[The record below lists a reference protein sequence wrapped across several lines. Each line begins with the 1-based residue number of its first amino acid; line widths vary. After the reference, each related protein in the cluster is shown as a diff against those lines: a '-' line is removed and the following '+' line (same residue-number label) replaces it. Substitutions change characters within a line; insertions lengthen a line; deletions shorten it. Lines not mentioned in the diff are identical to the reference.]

1 MKKLNILLVLV
12 LLFSL
17 NGYAQITLTPRVGT
31 TFSTISFS
39 DLIEEDLETGS
50 SKQSAIGFIAGAEV
64 GFSISDMFSIQT
76 GLNFTQKGTEYEEFG
91 ATTTLTTNYIELP
104 LLARV
109 SFGSDK
115 VKGYVNAGPSLGLG
129 LNGKIKAEALGFSIE
144 EDISFGDSDAS
155 DFSFDNSLDLGV
167 QFGAGVGYLL
177 GPGQIV
183 LDLRYGFGISNLFE
197 TPDGFDR
204 SDFKSTNNVFA
215 ISLGYAIPL
224 GGQ

>member
-12 LLFSL
+12 LLFSM

-31 TFSTISFS
+31 TFSTIAFS
-39 DLIEEDLETGS
+39 DLIEEDLETGNN
-50 SKQSAIGFIAGAEV
+50 KQSAIGFIAGAEV
-64 GFSISDMFSIQT
+64 GFGISDMFSIQT
-76 GLNFTQKGTEYEEFG
+76 GLNFTQKGTEYELG
-91 ATTTLTTNYIELP
+91 GVTSTITTNYLEIP

-109 SFGSDK
+109 HFGSDK
-115 VKGYVNAGPSLGLG
+115 IKGYVNAGPSLGLG
-129 LNGKIKAEALGFSIE
+129 LNGKVKAEGFGVSFE
-144 EDISFGDSDAS
+144 EDITFGDGDGED
-155 DFSFDNSLDLGV
+155 DFFENSIDLGL
-167 QFGAGVGYLL
+167 QFGAGIGYLL

-183 LDLRYGFGISNLFE
+183 LDLRYGLGLSNLFE